1 MTPSKPSSR
10 SPRRITSRTGALSF
24 SHGVSSENRC
34 RLASTWSVWW
44 KYVVSRPAHGA
55 SAPSLSERAGFGTS
69 RSGSISSREPIPLH
83 SGQAPYGLLNENIRG
98 ETSGNEI
105 PHSAQASFSENV
117 WAGPVVVVRSLRPAL
132 AAGGLLAAR
141 GSVSVNRLDRD
152 DAVGQA

>member
-1 MTPSKPSSR
+1 MM
-10 SPRRITSRTGALSF
+10 SRTGLRS
-24 SHGVSSENRC
+24 SDHGTSSENLW
-34 RLASTWSVWW
+34 RLASTASVCR
-44 KYVVSRPAHGA
+44 KYEVSRPAHGA

-117 WAGPVVVVRSLRPAL
+117 WAGPVVVARSLRPAL
-132 AAGGLLAAR
+132 AAGGLLEVLVA
-141 GSVSVNRLDRD
+141 S
-152 DAVGQA
+152 